1 MSTNSIAGVDCLKCS
16 VLELSTLL
24 CKAVLE
30 MYDANRVLLPT
41 STITKVARKQVQHVV
56 SSLVPNEGSNRQLRK
71 TNSKR
76 SSEVVSHDGSPFS
89 RIDQGN
95 TPNPSL
101 LETPTSLGAVLGYEN
116 KRYRPMPPL
125 PVASTMYTNEYS
137 VCFATHLF
145 ELWMI
150 RTNTLV

>member
-1 MSTNSIAGVDCLKCS
+1 M
-16 VLELSTLL
+16 ELSTLL
-24 CKAVLE
+24 CKAVFE

-41 STITKVARKQVQHVV
+41 STITKVVRKQVQHVV
-56 SSLVPNEGSNRQLRK
+56 SSLLPNETGNRQLRK

-95 TPNPSL
+95 TPNTSL

-125 PVASTMYTNEYS
+125 PVASAMYTNEYP
-137 VCFATHLF
+137 VWFATHLF
-145 ELWMI
+145 ELRMI
-150 RTNTLV
+150 PTNAPNQHL